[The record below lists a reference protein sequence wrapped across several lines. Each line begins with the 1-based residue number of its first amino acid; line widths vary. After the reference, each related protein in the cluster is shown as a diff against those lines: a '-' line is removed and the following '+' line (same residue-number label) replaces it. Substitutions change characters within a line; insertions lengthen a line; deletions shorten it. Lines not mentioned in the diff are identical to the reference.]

1 MDQHLRI
8 LIRLYVIIAA
18 CFVVSLLFHP
28 YPGSFLIKPLPV
40 LIMAFLSWRYL
51 EGAERMLM
59 TLGFLFSALG
69 DIFLDLDRVAYF
81 KQGLVS
87 FLVTQILFS
96 IAFYKR
102 RIINVQKLIAASLV
116 LAYALFMLILL
127 WPHLGELR
135 IPVIVYLVALTS
147 MGVFAGLRAGP
158 LSGVYLGGF
167 LFVIADSLIA
177 VNKFLVE
184 FDYSL
189 MIIIGLYL
197 TGQFFIGRGVL
208 AGVQGD

>member
-158 LSGVYLGGF
+158 LSGVYLGG
-167 LFVIADSLIA
+167 I
-177 VNKFLVE
+177 
-184 FDYSL
+184 
-189 MIIIGLYL
+189 
-197 TGQFFIGRGVL
+197 
-208 AGVQGD
+208 